1 MMQAS
6 SAISVELCDAQ
17 PCTIVGSKGT
27 ATGVHR
33 TRTRHMNPRILLQE
47 KNYRRIS
54 VQSSNDFGNKY
65 RWQKQLYL
73 VICITQNVLSINQ
86 GIQVFSQRKV

>member
-1 MMQAS
+1 MQAS

-33 TRTRHMNPRILLQE
+33 TRTRHMKPRTLQE
-47 KNYRRIS
+47 QFYGKIS
-54 VQSSNDFGNKY
+54 VQSSRDVGKNFNDRSSCTWY
-65 RWQKQLYL
+65 LYSIKL
-73 VICITQNVLSINQ
+73 GICIA
-86 GIQVFSQRKV
+86 